1 MSEDDSY
8 DGNQEG
14 NSDFGVMYEGNEH
27 GKYALNA
34 SYMRTQRTTSN
45 AGEADQTELP
55 SLSSSQ
61 AGALPSHN
69 NLVRIIVRGL
79 FSMEV
84 IVVATCCRSSSLRC
98 KSFTELLLLLTQPSS
113 SLLLN
118 VPSSIFLLKVPS
130 SIFLLKVPSSSLLL
144 APPSP
149 SPPPRLLS
157 VLSSSRL
164 VLNFSSSSHLR

>member
-1 MSEDDSY
+1 MMGTTKATLTTKTTKVTNMQYEY
-8 DGNQEG
+8 
-14 NSDFGVMYEGNEH
+14 NS
-27 GKYALNA
+27 

-69 NLVRIIVRGL
+69 NLLRIIVRGL
-79 FSMEV
+79 FSIMEV

-164 VLNFSSSSHLR
+164 VLNFSSSSHL